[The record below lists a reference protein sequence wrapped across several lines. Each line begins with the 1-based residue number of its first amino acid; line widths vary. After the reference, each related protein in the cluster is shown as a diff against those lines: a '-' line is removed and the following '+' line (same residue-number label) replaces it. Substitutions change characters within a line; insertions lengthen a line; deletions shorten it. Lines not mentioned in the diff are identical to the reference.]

1 MSEAIKINQGV
12 VSTLAGTDL
21 VVGTDSGGTLKP
33 ITLDNLLALVRSNL
47 QIGGRNLL
55 RSSNI
60 ERSVSGASKGIGY
73 SLAPLEIGKTYMVT
87 LCISVTERVP
97 RAVFSFHG
105 SSFYNTLQEWG
116 IDPCEKKII
125 SQLVT
130 VTRATAGGYFW
141 IENGNATCHWATVT
155 ESNVPSAGWFPAPED
170 LGWGG
175 VNQRF
180 TTTYDLP
187 HAAVQKG
194 GYHERANSLPLSAES
209 GTDSHLTFRSIDA
222 ACEWVGR
229 AIEDRSCVNGSIGTN
244 GKICLR
250 RRSERLDSHRY
261 LPILSTV
268 GTPSV
273 RSQYC
278 GSGDVRIQSRAGVC
292 NTDFNR
298 HVMARWGSRNILPE
312 QDSKRMDLME
322 QDCNVN
328 SQHSVLTLSGKE
340 VDYV

>member
-1 MSEAIKINQGV
+1 MSEPIKINQGV

-21 VVGTDSGGTLKP
+21 VVGADSGGTLKP

-155 ESNVPSAGWFPAPED
+155 ESNVPSGGWFPAPED

-175 VNQRF
+175 GKSKIYNYLRF
-180 TTTYDLP
+180 TAR
-187 HAAVQKG
+187 HRA
-194 GYHERANSLPLSAES
+194 ERRCA
-209 GTDSHLTFRSIDA
+209 
-222 ACEWVGR
+222 
-229 AIEDRSCVNGSIGTN
+229 
-244 GKICLR
+244 
-250 RRSERLDSHRY
+250 
-261 LPILSTV
+261 
-268 GTPSV
+268 
-273 RSQYC
+273 
-278 GSGDVRIQSRAGVC
+278 
-292 NTDFNR
+292 
-298 HVMARWGSRNILPE
+298 
-312 QDSKRMDLME
+312 
-322 QDCNVN
+322 
-328 SQHSVLTLSGKE
+328 
-340 VDYV
+340 